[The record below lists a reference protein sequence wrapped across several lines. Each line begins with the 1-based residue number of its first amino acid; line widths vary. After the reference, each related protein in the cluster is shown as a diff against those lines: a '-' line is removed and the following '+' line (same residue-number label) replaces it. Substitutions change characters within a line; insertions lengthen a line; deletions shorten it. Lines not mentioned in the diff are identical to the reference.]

1 MLPAEFLT
9 GEPDPDDRGLIFAIN
24 TYGRWSAGY
33 QNTFVIP
40 IFGDGPDPEF
50 FVLGIDFGLF
60 TEGFINGQ
68 MASFVINADGDLVG
82 AGGFVADAPANGSTI
97 LLPLLASD
105 IERTDPASTVDYEV
119 IADNETGDTAF
130 EDEVDGRASLSVF
143 APAVS
148 SGDFIAIDP
157 GDSGLLDLAVDIDSQ
172 ADAPSLGWMIVAL
185 DDQNGAPQA
194 DLVPVGDFP
203 D

>member
-1 MLPAEFLT
+1 MRAT
-9 GEPDPDDRGLIFAIN
+9 SN
-24 TYGRWSAGY
+24 
-33 QNTFVIP
+33 
-40 IFGDGPDPEF
+40 GPTP
-50 FVLGIDFGLF
+50 
-60 TEGFINGQ
+60 T
-68 MASFVINADGDLVG
+68 
-82 AGGFVADAPANGSTI
+82 
-97 LLPLLASD
+97 
-105 IERTDPASTVDYEV
+105 STVDYEV

-148 SGDFIAIDP
+148 SGDFIAMDP

-194 DLVPVGDFP
+194 DLVPVGDLP
-203 D
+203 TDRSLPPRTRSKPPAPPGAS